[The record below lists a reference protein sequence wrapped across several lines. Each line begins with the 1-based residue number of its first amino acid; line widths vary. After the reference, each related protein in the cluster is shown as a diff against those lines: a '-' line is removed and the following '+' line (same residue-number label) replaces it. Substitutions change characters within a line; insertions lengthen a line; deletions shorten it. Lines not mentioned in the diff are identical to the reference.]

1 MYSSYFS
8 VSIPKNDYNII
19 DVNENGAVGHEFII
33 DISDIKRLGINENDI
48 AKRLMDYG
56 FHAPTVSFPV
66 SGTMMIEPTESESLV
81 ELDRFCEALLSIRAE
96 IKRVASGEWS
106 LEDNPLVNAPHTA
119 EQMMADTW
127 PHAYSRT
134 DAVYPLPGLRVSKYF
149 SPVGRVDNVHG
160 DRNLVCSCPS
170 IEDYR

>member
-1 MYSSYFS
+1 LAILSSRLFNWIY
-8 VSIPKNDYNII
+8 
-19 DVNENGAVGHEFII
+19 DVG
-33 DISDIKRLGINENDI
+33 
-48 AKRLMDYG
+48 
-56 FHAPTVSFPV
+56 
-66 SGTMMIEPTESESLV
+66 V

-96 IKRVASGEWS
+96 IKRVANGEWS

-127 PHAYSRT
+127 PHGYSRT
-134 DAVYPLPGLRVSKYF
+134 DAVYPLPSLRVSKYF